1 MSNPGTYTASNVES
15 RVWFFHEGFLGHL
28 VHTLNYG
35 IILQNESDENSSYKA
50 AYSKETIKNLNKEKF
65 KVHRKW
71 LVLN

>member
-1 MSNPGTYTASNVES
+1 M
-15 RVWFFHEGFLGHL
+15 
-28 VHTLNYG
+28 HTLNYG